1 MTLYETLSITNIA
14 KFDSVRQFVEK
25 GNLTAAIALLS
36 AIDDTNAV
44 EEYCKMIFE
53 IGVNKLNID
62 SVLAEG
68 DSSIF
73 YEIGNLHALTTG
85 EAAFMSRNMLFYEVH
100 DGVLGGSSRMAQVKK
115 EEKMKLKVVMYPIPV
130 LDKLYFEYKNGLPEA
145 IEIFD
150 IQQRC
155 ILKSRDVYQIDV
167 ASLSPGCFIVRFI
180 QNNKIV
186 AFKKMIKVK

>member
-85 EAAFMSRNMLFYEVH
+85 EAAFMSRNMLF
-100 DGVLGGSSRMAQVKK
+100 L
-115 EEKMKLKVVMYPIPV
+115 
-130 LDKLYFEYKNGLPEA
+130 
-145 IEIFD
+145 
-150 IQQRC
+150 
-155 ILKSRDVYQIDV
+155 
-167 ASLSPGCFIVRFI
+167 
-180 QNNKIV
+180 
-186 AFKKMIKVK
+186 